1 MTTNDDKNEKFCIF
15 AALKI
20 INVIYPSDFENKIGF
35 KAIRERLNELCI
47 SEMGKEFVGK
57 MSFCTDV
64 DEIRTYL
71 RLIQDFQTLMQDGV
85 PFPVRDY
92 NDLRDEFKHLAIDG
106 TVISLESMFALKPT
120 LSALFYVFKFFN
132 SEASEKVPYLKAL
145 AEGISIDNHIFTE
158 INRLID
164 DKGEI
169 PDNAS
174 AELAEIRRDI
184 RRKQSSIDH
193 RMHKILVEAKNS
205 GWTDSTAEM
214 TIRDGRPVIPVRAAD
229 KRALRGFIHD
239 ESATGQTV
247 YIEPAEIFETNNEIK
262 ELEYAER
269 REINKILLAFTKIL
283 RPEIPN
289 LTMAW
294 RLLGLLDFIRAKAIL
309 AHEYNCVIPELT
321 DEPMFDWIEAR
332 HPLLEQKLKGQ
343 GKNITPLDLRLG
355 VTCHFERNESDSVIS
370 SEVEK
375 SHTVSNDSNVRDFS
389 VPLRSSRNDVGRIL
403 VISGPNA
410 GGKSVC
416 LKTIGLIQY
425 MLQCG
430 LAIPVKI
437 DSKCGIFHDMFIDIG
452 DEQSLEN
459 DLSTYSSHLINMKE
473 LLEHGNA
480 RTLFLIDEFGTG
492 TEPQLGGA
500 IAEAIL
506 LKMNEKNSFGVVTTH
521 YANLKLLA
529 DNHPGIVNGAMLFD
543 TRYLQPLYVMMIGK
557 PGSSF
562 AFEIAKKIGFPNE
575 ILDSAA
581 EISGREHLD
590 FDQQL
595 QQLEIEKKEV
605 RKKEYELK
613 VADQLLDEVVTK
625 YKNHL
630 AEIEKKKKQL
640 LHEANK
646 EAQAL
651 IDGANAK
658 IERTIREIKE
668 AQAEKNRTKELREE
682 LKEMKQNLVDEEK
695 NLSKQ
700 LKADEKEE
708 LANLDLKVGDTVCI
722 NELEVVGELLAIT
735 DTDATIQFGDV
746 RLRTTADKLRKISRS
761 QARKAQQNLS
771 YLHKSI
777 MSDINEKA
785 QHFNLTLDVRGQ
797 RGDEAVDNVAKYID
811 EATLLSIKEVSI
823 LHGKGNGIL
832 RKLIREYLS
841 KQQCVQSFNDASLE
855 TGGAGITRITLK

>member
-1 MTTNDDKNEKFCIF
+1 M
-15 AALKI
+15 
-20 INVIYPSDFENKIGF
+20 IYPSDFENKIGF

-57 MSFCTDV
+57 MCFSTDV
-64 DEIRTYL
+64 DEIHTYL

-120 LSALFYVFKFFN
+120 LSALFYVFKFFK
-132 SEASEKVPYLKAL
+132 SEASDKVQYLKAL

-229 KRALRGFIHD
+229 KRELRGFIHD

-309 AHEYNCVIPELT
+309 SHEYNCVIPELT

-343 GKNITPLDLRLG
+343 GKNITPLDLKLG
-355 VTCHFERNESDSVIS
+355 AANDNEVPRSAR
-370 SEVEK
+370 
-375 SHTVSNDSNVRDFS
+375 NDS
-389 VPLRSSRNDVGRIL
+389 RIL

-473 LLEHGNA
+473 LLEHGNE

-506 LKMNEKNSFGVVTTH
+506 LKMNEKKSFGVVTTH

-562 AFEIAKKIGFPNE
+562 AFEIAKKIGFPQE

-581 EISGREHLD
+581 VISGREHLD

-613 VADQLLDEVVTK
+613 VADKLLDEVVTK
-625 YKNHL
+625 YKGHL
-630 AEIEKKKKQL
+630 ADIEKHKNRL
-640 LHEANK
+640 LKEANK

-651 IDGANAK
+651 IDKANAK
-658 IERTIREIKE
+658 IERTIKEIKE
-668 AQAEKNRTKELREE
+668 AQAEKQRTKELREE
-682 LKEMKQNLVDEEK
+682 LKEMKNDLVKDAEVI
-695 NLSKQ
+695 SKK
-700 LKADEKEE
+700 LKAEEKEE
-708 LANLDLKVGDTVCI
+708 VVAQEFRVGDTVCI
-722 NELEVVGELLAIT
+722 NELEIIGELLAIS
-735 DTDATIQFGDV
+735 DTDATVQFGDV
-746 RLRTTADKLRKISRS
+746 RLRTTADKLRKLSKT
-761 QARKAQQNLS
+761 QAKKAANNPS
-771 YLHKSI
+771 YLRKSI
-777 MSDINEKA
+777 MNDINEKA
-785 QHFNLTLDVRGQ
+785 EKFNLTLDVRGQ

-855 TGGAGITRITLK
+855 TGGAGITRVTLK

>member
-1 MTTNDDKNEKFCIF
+1 MKSFVILQIIFQKNM
-15 AALKI
+15 
-20 INVIYPSDFENKIGF
+20 IYPAEFENKIGF
-35 KAIRERLNELCI
+35 KAVRERLNTLCI
-47 SEMGKEFVGK
+47 SEMGKEFVDK
-57 MSFCTDV
+57 MSFSTDV

-71 RLIQDFQTLMQDGV
+71 RLIQDFETLLQDGV

-92 NDLRDEFKHLAIDG
+92 NDLREEFHHLAIDG
-106 TVISLESMFALKPT
+106 TVISLESLFALKPT
-120 LSALFYVFKFFN
+120 LSALSYIFKFFN
-132 SEASEKVPYLKAL
+132 SESSEKVPYLKAL
-145 AEGISIDNHIFTE
+145 AEGITIDNHIFTE

-289 LTMAW
+289 LIMAW
-294 RLLGLLDFIRAKAIL
+294 RLLGLLDFIRAKAL
-309 AHEYNCVIPELT
+309 LSHEYNCVIPEVV
-321 DEPMFDWIEAR
+321 DEPMFDWIESR
-332 HPLLEQKLKGQ
+332 HPLLEEKLKAQ
-343 GKNITPLDLRLG
+343 GKHITPLDLRLG
-355 VTCHFERNESDSVIS
+355 DVNEVSRL
-370 SEVEK
+370 SEAR
-375 SHTVSNDSNVRDFS
+375 NDS
-389 VPLRSSRNDVGRIL
+389 GRVL

-416 LKTIGLIQY
+416 LKTIGLLQY

-430 LAIPVKI
+430 LAIPVKV
-437 DSKCGIFHDMFIDIG
+437 DSKCGVFHDMLIDIG

-459 DLSTYSSHLINMKE
+459 DLSTYSSHLINMKTLIE
-473 LLEHGNA
+473 NGNE
-480 RTLFLIDEFGTG
+480 RSLFLIDEFGTG

-506 LKMNEKNSFGVVTTH
+506 LKMNEKKSFGVVTTH

-562 AFEIAKKIGFPNE
+562 AFEIAKKIGFPQE

-613 VADQLLDEVVTK
+613 VADKLLDEVVTK
-625 YKNHL
+625 YKGHL
-630 AEIEKKKKQL
+630 ADIEKHKNRL
-640 LHEANK
+640 LKEANK

-651 IDGANAK
+651 IDKANAK
-658 IERTIREIKE
+658 IERTIKEIKE
-668 AQAEKNRTKELREE
+668 AQAEKQRTKELREE
-682 LKEMKQNLVDEEK
+682 LKEMKNDLVK
-695 NLSKQ
+695 NAEVISKK
-700 LKADEKEE
+700 LKAEEKEE
-708 LANLDLKVGDTVCI
+708 VVNQELKVGDTVCI
-722 NELEVVGELLAIT
+722 NELEVIGELLAIS
-735 DTDATIQFGDV
+735 DTDVTVQFGDV
-746 RLRTTADKLRKISRS
+746 RLRTTADKLRKMSKT
-761 QARKAQQNLS
+761 QAKKAANNPS
-771 YLHKSI
+771 YLRKSI
-777 MSDINEKA
+777 MNDINEKA

-811 EATLLSIKEVSI
+811 EANLLSIKEVSI

-841 KQQCVQSFNDASLE
+841 KQSCVHDFHDASLE
-855 TGGAGITRITLK
+855 TGGAGITRVTLK

>member
-1 MTTNDDKNEKFCIF
+1 M
-15 AALKI
+15 
-20 INVIYPSDFENKIGF
+20 IYPSDFENKIGF

-47 SEMGKEFVGK
+47 SEMGKEFVDK
-57 MSFCTDV
+57 MCFCTDV
-64 DEIRTYL
+64 DEIHTYL
-71 RLIQDFQTLMQDGV
+71 RLIQDFETLMQDGV

-92 NDLRDEFKHLAIDG
+92 NDLREEFKHLAIDG

-120 LSALFYVFKFFN
+120 LSALSYIFKFFK
-132 SEASEKVPYLKAL
+132 SESSEKVPYLKAL

-229 KRALRGFIHD
+229 KRELRGFIHD

-294 RLLGLLDFIRAKAIL
+294 RLLGLLDFIRAKAML

-343 GKNITPLDLRLG
+343 GKRITPLDLRLG
-355 VTCHFERNESDSVIS
+355 
-370 SEVEK
+370 
-375 SHTVSNDSNVRDFS
+375 NDN
-389 VPLRSSRNDVGRIL
+389 RIL

-430 LAIPVKI
+430 LAIPVKV

-459 DLSTYSSHLINMKE
+459 DLSTYSSHLISMKE
-473 LLEHGNA
+473 LLEHGNE

-506 LKMNEKNSFGVVTTH
+506 LKMNEKKSFGVVTTH

-562 AFEIAKKIGFPNE
+562 AFEIAKKIGFPHE

-613 VADQLLDEVVTK
+613 VADKLLDEVVTK
-625 YKNHL
+625 YKTQL
-630 AEIEKKKKQL
+630 ADIEKNKKSL
-640 LHEANK
+640 LREASK
-646 EAQAL
+646 EAQEI
-651 IDGANAK
+651 IDRANAK
-658 IERTIREIKE
+658 IEKTIREIKE
-668 AQAEKNRTKELREE
+668 AQAEKMRTKELREE
-682 LKEMKQNLVDEEK
+682 LKEMKNNLSNEEK

-700 LKADEKEE
+700 LKNEEKEE
-708 LANLDLKVGDTVCI
+708 IVNSGLKVGDMVCI

-735 DTDATIQFGDV
+735 DTDVTIQFGDV
-746 RLRTTADKLRKISRS
+746 RLRTTADKLRKISHS
-761 QARKAQQNLS
+761 QARKAQQNPS
-771 YLHKSI
+771 YLRKSI
-777 MSDINEKA
+777 MNDINEKA

-811 EATLLSIKEVSI
+811 EANLLSIKEVSI

-841 KQQCVQSFNDASLE
+841 KQSCIQNFSDASLE

>member
-1 MTTNDDKNEKFCIF
+1 M
-15 AALKI
+15 
-20 INVIYPSDFENKIGF
+20 IYPSDFENKIGF

-57 MSFCTDV
+57 MCFSTDV
-64 DEIRTYL
+64 DEIHTYL

-120 LSALFYVFKFFN
+120 LSALFYVFKFFK
-132 SEASEKVPYLKAL
+132 SEASDKVQYLKAL

-229 KRALRGFIHD
+229 KRELRGFIHD

-309 AHEYNCVIPELT
+309 SHEYNCVIPELT

-343 GKNITPLDLRLG
+343 GKNITPLDLKLG
-355 VTCHFERNESDSVIS
+355 AANDNEVPRSAR
-370 SEVEK
+370 
-375 SHTVSNDSNVRDFS
+375 NDS
-389 VPLRSSRNDVGRIL
+389 RIL

-473 LLEHGNA
+473 LLEHGNE

-506 LKMNEKNSFGVVTTH
+506 LKMNEKKSFGVVTTH

-575 ILDSAA
+575 ILNSAA

-613 VADQLLDEVVTK
+613 VADKLLDEIVTK

-700 LKADEKEE
+700 LKAEEKEE

-722 NELEVVGELLAIT
+722 NELEVVGELLEIS
-735 DTDATIQFGDV
+735 DTDVTIQFGGV
-746 RLRTTADKLRKISRS
+746 RLRTTADKLRKLSRS
-761 QARKAQQNLS
+761 QARKAQQNPS
-771 YLHKSI
+771 YLRKSI
-777 MSDINEKA
+777 MNDINEKA

-841 KQQCVQSFNDASLE
+841 KQSCVQSFNDASLE
-855 TGGAGITRITLK
+855 TGGAGITRVTLE

>member
-1 MTTNDDKNEKFCIF
+1 M
-15 AALKI
+15 
-20 INVIYPSDFENKIGF
+20 IYPSDFENKIGF
-35 KAIRERLNELCI
+35 KAIRGHLNELCI
-47 SEMGKEFVGK
+47 SEMGKEFVDK
-57 MSFCTDV
+57 MCFCTDV
-64 DEIRTYL
+64 DEIHTYL
-71 RLIQDFQTLMQDGV
+71 RLIQDFEMLMQDGV

-92 NDLRDEFKHLAIDG
+92 NDLREEFHNLAIDG

-120 LSALFYVFKFFN
+120 LSALSYIFRFFK
-132 SEASEKVPYLKAL
+132 SEASDKVPYLKAL

-193 RMHKILVEAKNS
+193 RMHKILIEAKNS

-214 TIRDGRPVIPVRAAD
+214 TIRDGRPVIPVKAAD
-229 KRALRGFIHD
+229 KRELRGFIHD

-294 RLLGLLDFIRAKAIL
+294 RLLGLLDFIRTKALL
-309 AHEYNCVIPELT
+309 AHKYNCIIPEVV

-343 GKNITPLDLRLG
+343 GKRITPLDLKLG
-355 VTCHFERNESDSVIS
+355 DN
-370 SEVEK
+370 
-375 SHTVSNDSNVRDFS
+375 N
-389 VPLRSSRNDVGRIL
+389 RIL

-473 LLEHGNA
+473 LLEHGNE

-506 LKMNEKNSFGVVTTH
+506 LKMNEKKSFGVVTTH

-613 VADQLLDEVVTK
+613 VADKLLDEVVTK
-625 YKNHL
+625 YKTQL
-630 AEIEKKKKQL
+630 ADIEKNRKTL
-640 LHEANK
+640 LKEASK
-646 EAQAL
+646 EAQEI
-651 IDGANAK
+651 IDRANAK
-658 IERTIREIKE
+658 IEKTIREIKE
-668 AQAEKNRTKELREE
+668 AQAEKVRTKELREE
-682 LKEMKQNLVDEEK
+682 LKEMKTNLANEEK

-700 LKADEKEE
+700 LKAEEKEE
-708 LANLDLKVGDTVCI
+708 IANSDLKVGDMVCI
-722 NELEVVGELLAIT
+722 NELEVVGELLEIS
-735 DTDATIQFGDV
+735 DTDVIIQFGDV

-761 QARKAQQNLS
+761 QARKAQQNPS
-771 YLHKSI
+771 YLRKSI
-777 MSDINEKA
+777 MNDINEKA

-797 RGDEAVDNVAKYID
+797 RGEEAVDNVAKYID

-841 KQQCVQSFNDASLE
+841 KQSCVQSFNDASLE

>member
-309 AHEYNCVIPELT
+309 SHEYNCVIPELT

-343 GKNITPLDLRLG
+343 GKQITPLDLKLG
-355 VTCHFERNESDSVIS
+355 
-370 SEVEK
+370 
-375 SHTVSNDSNVRDFS
+375 NDN
-389 VPLRSSRNDVGRIL
+389 RIL

-416 LKTIGLIQY
+416 LKTIGLLQY

-430 LAIPVKI
+430 LAIPVKV

-473 LLEHGNA
+473 LLEHGDE

-506 LKMNEKNSFGVVTTH
+506 LKMNEKKSFGVVTTH

-562 AFEIAKKIGFPNE
+562 AFEIAKKIGFPQE

-581 EISGREHLD
+581 VISGREHLD

-613 VADQLLDEVVTK
+613 VADKLLDEVVTK
-625 YKNHL
+625 YKGHL
-630 AEIEKKKKQL
+630 ADIEKHKNRL
-640 LHEANK
+640 LKEANK

-651 IDGANAK
+651 IDKANAK
-658 IERTIREIKE
+658 IERTIKEIKE
-668 AQAEKNRTKELREE
+668 AQAEKMRTKELREE
-682 LKEMKQNLVDEEK
+682 LKDMKNNLSNEEK

-700 LKADEKEE
+700 LKNEEKEE
-708 LANLDLKVGDTVCI
+708 IVNSDLKVGDMVCI

-735 DTDATIQFGDV
+735 DTDVTIQFGDV

-761 QARKAQQNLS
+761 QARKAQQNPS
-771 YLHKSI
+771 YLRKSI
-777 MSDINEKA
+777 MNDINEKA

-811 EATLLSIKEVSI
+811 EANLLSIKEVSI

-832 RKLIREYLS
+832 RKLIREFLS
-841 KQQCVQSFNDASLE
+841 KQSCIQNFSDASLE

>member
-1 MTTNDDKNEKFCIF
+1 M
-15 AALKI
+15 
-20 INVIYPSDFENKIGF
+20 IYPAEFENKIGF
-35 KAIRERLNELCI
+35 KAVRERLNTLCI

-57 MSFCTDV
+57 MSFSTDV

-71 RLIQDFQTLMQDGV
+71 RLIQDFETLLQDGV

-92 NDLRDEFKHLAIDG
+92 NDLRDDFHHLAIDG
-106 TVISLESMFALKPT
+106 TVISLESLFALKPT
-120 LSALFYVFKFFN
+120 LSALSYIFKFFN
-132 SEASEKVPYLKAL
+132 SESSDKVPYLKAL

-289 LTMAW
+289 LIMAW
-294 RLLGLLDFIRAKAIL
+294 RLLGLLDFIRAKAL
-309 AHEYNCVIPELT
+309 LSHEYGCVIPEVI

-332 HPLLEQKLKGQ
+332 HPLLEEKLKGQ
-343 GKNITPLDLRLG
+343 GKHITPLDLKLG
-355 VTCHFERNESDSVIS
+355 
-370 SEVEK
+370 
-375 SHTVSNDSNVRDFS
+375 NDN
-389 VPLRSSRNDVGRIL
+389 RIL

-416 LKTIGLIQY
+416 LKTIGLLQY

-430 LAIPVKI
+430 LAIPVKV

-459 DLSTYSSHLINMKE
+459 DLSTYSSHLINMKALIE
-473 LLEHGNA
+473 NGNEHS
-480 RTLFLIDEFGTG
+480 LFLIDEFGTG

-506 LKMNEKNSFGVVTTH
+506 LKMNEKKAFGVVTTH

-562 AFEIAKKIGFPNE
+562 AFEIAKKIGFPQE

-581 EISGREHLD
+581 VISGREHLD

-613 VADQLLDEVVTK
+613 VADKLLDEVVTK
-625 YKNHL
+625 YKGHL
-630 AEIEKKKKQL
+630 ADIEKHKNRL
-640 LHEANK
+640 LKEANK

-651 IDGANAK
+651 IDKANAK
-658 IERTIREIKE
+658 IERTIKEIKE
-668 AQAEKNRTKELREE
+668 AQAEKQRTKELREE
-682 LKEMKQNLVDEEK
+682 LKEMKNDLVKDAEVI
-695 NLSKQ
+695 SKK
-700 LKADEKEE
+700 LKAEEKEE
-708 LANLDLKVGDTVCI
+708 VVAQELRVGDTVCI
-722 NELEVVGELLAIT
+722 NELEIIGELLAIS
-735 DTDATIQFGDV
+735 DTDATVQFGDV
-746 RLRTTADKLRKISRS
+746 KLRTTADKLRKLSKT
-761 QARKAQQNLS
+761 QAKKAANNPS
-771 YLHKSI
+771 YLRKSI
-777 MSDINEKA
+777 MNDINEKA

-841 KQQCVQSFNDASLE
+841 KQSCVQSFSDASLE
-855 TGGAGITRITLK
+855 TGGAGITRVTLK

>member
-1 MTTNDDKNEKFCIF
+1 M
-15 AALKI
+15 
-20 INVIYPSDFENKIGF
+20 IYPSDFENKIGF
-35 KAIRERLNELCI
+35 KTIRTRLNDLCI

-57 MSFCTDV
+57 MSFSTDV
-64 DEIRTYL
+64 DEIHTHL
-71 RLIQDFQTLMQDGV
+71 RLIQDFETLMQDGV

-92 NDLRDEFKHLAIDG
+92 NDLREEFHHLAIDG

-120 LSALFYVFKFFN
+120 LSALSFIFKFFR
-132 SEASEKVPYLKAL
+132 SESSEKVPYLKAL
-145 AEGISIDNHIFTE
+145 AEGITIDNHIFTE

-229 KRALRGFIHD
+229 KRELRGFIHD

-289 LTMAW
+289 LLMAW
-294 RLLGLLDFIRAKAIL
+294 RLLGLLDFIRAKAL
-309 AHEYNCVIPELT
+309 LSHEYNCVIPELV

-343 GKNITPLDLRLG
+343 GKQITPLDLRLG
-355 VTCHFERNESDSVIS
+355 VSRHFERNE
-370 SEVEK
+370 VEPR
-375 SHTVSNDSNVRDFS
+375 N
-389 VPLRSSRNDVGRIL
+389 LINDVGRIL

-416 LKTIGLIQY
+416 LKTIGLLQY

-473 LLEHGNA
+473 LLEHGNE

-506 LKMNEKNSFGVVTTH
+506 LKMNEKKSFGVVTTH

-613 VADQLLDEVVTK
+613 VADKLLDEVVTK
-625 YKNHL
+625 YKTQL
-630 AEIEKKKKQL
+630 ADIEKNRKTL
-640 LHEANK
+640 LKEASK
-646 EAQAL
+646 EAQEI
-651 IDGANAK
+651 IDRANAK
-658 IERTIREIKE
+658 IEKTIREIKE

-682 LKEMKQNLVDEEK
+682 LKEMKQSLANEEK

-700 LKADEKEE
+700 LKAEEKEE
-708 LANLDLKVGDTVCI
+708 IANADLKVGDTVCI
-722 NELEVVGELLAIT
+722 NELEVIGELLAIS
-735 DTDATIQFGDV
+735 DTDVTIQFGDV

-761 QARKAQQNLS
+761 QARKAQQNPS
-771 YLHKSI
+771 YLRKSI
-777 MSDINEKA
+777 MNDINEKA

-841 KQQCVQSFNDASLE
+841 KQSCVQSFNDASLE
-855 TGGAGITRITLK
+855 TGGAGITRVTLK

>member
-1 MTTNDDKNEKFCIF
+1 M
-15 AALKI
+15 
-20 INVIYPSDFENKIGF
+20 IYPAEFENKIGF
-35 KAIRERLNELCI
+35 KAVRERLNTLCI

-57 MSFCTDV
+57 MSFSTDV

-71 RLIQDFQTLMQDGV
+71 RLIQDFETLLQDGV

-92 NDLRDEFKHLAIDG
+92 NDLRDDFHHLAIDG
-106 TVISLESMFALKPT
+106 TVISLESLFALKPT
-120 LSALFYVFKFFN
+120 LSALSYIFKFFN
-132 SEASEKVPYLKAL
+132 SESSEKVPYLKAL

-289 LTMAW
+289 LIMAW
-294 RLLGLLDFIRAKAIL
+294 RLLGLLDFIRAKAL
-309 AHEYNCVIPELT
+309 LSHEYGCVIPEVV

-332 HPLLEQKLKGQ
+332 HPLLEEKLKAQ
-343 GKNITPLDLRLG
+343 GKRITPLDLKLGGSNEVPRL
-355 VTCHFERNESDSVIS
+355 
-370 SEVEK
+370 SEAR
-375 SHTVSNDSNVRDFS
+375 NDSGFS
-389 VPLRSSRNDVGRIL
+389 GRIL

-416 LKTIGLIQY
+416 LKTIGLLQY

-430 LAIPVKI
+430 LAIPVKV
-437 DSKCGIFHDMFIDIG
+437 DSKCGVFHDMFIDIG

-459 DLSTYSSHLINMKE
+459 DLSTYSSHLINMKALIE
-473 LLEHGNA
+473 NGNE
-480 RTLFLIDEFGTG
+480 RSLFLIDEFGTG

-506 LKMNEKNSFGVVTTH
+506 LKMNEKKSFGVVTTH

-529 DNHPGIVNGAMLFD
+529 DNNPGIVNGAMLFD

-562 AFEIAKKIGFPNE
+562 AFEIAKKIGFPQE
-575 ILDSAA
+575 ILDNAA

-613 VADQLLDEVVTK
+613 VADKLLDEVVTK
-625 YKNHL
+625 YKGHL
-630 AEIEKKKKQL
+630 ADIEKHKNRL
-640 LHEANK
+640 LKEANK

-651 IDGANAK
+651 IDRANAK
-658 IERTIREIKE
+658 IERTIKEIKE
-668 AQAEKNRTKELREE
+668 AQAEKQRTKELREE
-682 LKEMKQNLVDEEK
+682 LKEMKDDLVKDAEVI
-695 NLSKQ
+695 SKK
-700 LKADEKEE
+700 LKAEEKEE
-708 LANLDLKVGDTVCI
+708 ITNQELKVGDTVCI
-722 NELEVVGELLAIT
+722 NELEVIGELLAIS
-735 DTDATIQFGDV
+735 DTDATVQFGDV
-746 RLRTTADKLRKISRS
+746 RLRTTADKLRKLSKT
-761 QARKAQQNLS
+761 QAKKAANNPS
-771 YLHKSI
+771 YLRKSI
-777 MSDINEKA
+777 MNDINEKA

-841 KQQCVQSFNDASLE
+841 KQACVHDFHDASLE
-855 TGGAGITRITLK
+855 TGGAGITRVTLR

>member
-1 MTTNDDKNEKFCIF
+1 
-15 AALKI
+15 
-20 INVIYPSDFENKIGF
+20 
-35 KAIRERLNELCI
+35 
-47 SEMGKEFVGK
+47 
-57 MSFCTDV
+57 
-64 DEIRTYL
+64 
-71 RLIQDFQTLMQDGV
+71 
-85 PFPVRDY
+85 
-92 NDLRDEFKHLAIDG
+92 
-106 TVISLESMFALKPT
+106 
-120 LSALFYVFKFFN
+120 
-132 SEASEKVPYLKAL
+132 
-145 AEGISIDNHIFTE
+145 
-158 INRLID
+158 
-164 DKGEI
+164 
-169 PDNAS
+169 
-174 AELAEIRRDI
+174 
-184 RRKQSSIDH
+184 
-193 RMHKILVEAKNS
+193 
-205 GWTDSTAEM
+205 
-214 TIRDGRPVIPVRAAD
+214 
-229 KRALRGFIHD
+229 
-239 ESATGQTV
+239 
-247 YIEPAEIFETNNEIK
+247 
-262 ELEYAER
+262 
-269 REINKILLAFTKIL
+269 
-283 RPEIPN
+283 
-289 LTMAW
+289 
-294 RLLGLLDFIRAKAIL
+294 
-309 AHEYNCVIPELT
+309 
-321 DEPMFDWIEAR
+321 
-332 HPLLEQKLKGQ
+332 
-343 GKNITPLDLRLG
+343 
-355 VTCHFERNESDSVIS
+355 
-370 SEVEK
+370 
-375 SHTVSNDSNVRDFS
+375 
-389 VPLRSSRNDVGRIL
+389 NDVGRIL

-430 LAIPVKI
+430 LAIPVKV

-473 LLEHGNA
+473 LLEHGNE
-480 RTLFLIDEFGTG
+480 RSLFLIDEFGTG

-506 LKMNEKNSFGVVTTH
+506 LKMNEKKSFGVVTTH

-529 DNHPGIVNGAMLFD
+529 DNNPGIVNGAMLFD

-562 AFEIAKKIGFPNE
+562 AFEIAKKIGFPHE

-613 VADQLLDEVVTK
+613 VADKLLDEIVTK

-640 LHEANK
+640 LHEANR

-682 LKEMKQNLVDEEK
+682 LKTMKQNLVNEEK

-700 LKADEKEE
+700 LKAEEKEE
-708 LANLDLKVGDTVCI
+708 APSEDLKVGDMVCI
-722 NELEVVGELLAIT
+722 NELEVVGELLAIS
-735 DTDATIQFGDV
+735 DTDVTIQFGDV
-746 RLRTTADKLRKISRS
+746 RLRTTANKLRKISRS
-761 QARKAQQNLS
+761 QARKAQQNPS
-771 YLHKSI
+771 YLRKTI
-777 MSDINEKA
+777 MNDINEKA

-811 EATLLSIKEVSI
+811 EANLLSIKEVSI

-841 KQQCVQSFNDASLE
+841 KQSCIQSFNDASLE

>member
-1 MTTNDDKNEKFCIF
+1 MTNDDKNEKFCIF

-343 GKNITPLDLRLG
+343 GKQITPLDLKLG
-355 VTCHFERNESDSVIS
+355 
-370 SEVEK
+370 
-375 SHTVSNDSNVRDFS
+375 NDN
-389 VPLRSSRNDVGRIL
+389 RIL

-506 LKMNEKNSFGVVTTH
+506 LKMNDKKSFGVVTTH

-613 VADQLLDEVVTK
+613 VADKLLDEIVTK

-700 LKADEKEE
+700 LKAEEKEE

-722 NELEVVGELLAIT
+722 NELEVVGELLEIS
-735 DTDATIQFGDV
+735 DTDVTIQFGGV

-761 QARKAQQNLS
+761 QARKAQQNPS
-771 YLHKSI
+771 YLRKSI
-777 MSDINEKA
+777 MNDINEKA

-797 RGDEAVDNVAKYID
+797 RGEEAVDNVAKYID
-811 EATLLSIKEVSI
+811 EANLLSIKEVSI

-841 KQQCVQSFNDASLE
+841 KQSCVKNFSDASLE
-855 TGGAGITRITLK
+855 TGGAGITRVTLN

>member
-1 MTTNDDKNEKFCIF
+1 M
-15 AALKI
+15 
-20 INVIYPSDFENKIGF
+20 IYPSDFESKIGF
-35 KAIRERLNELCI
+35 KAIRERLNDLCI
-47 SEMGKEFVGK
+47 SEMGKEFVCK

-64 DEIRTYL
+64 DEIHTYL

-92 NDLRDEFKHLAIDG
+92 NDLREEFKHLSIDG

-120 LSALFYVFKFFN
+120 LSALSYIFKFFR
-132 SEASEKVPYLKAL
+132 SESSEKVPYLRAL

-158 INRLID
+158 IDRLVD

-174 AELAEIRRDI
+174 PELAEIRRDI

-214 TIRDGRPVIPVRAAD
+214 TIRDGRLVIPVRAAD
-229 KRALRGFIHD
+229 KRELRGFIHD

-289 LTMAW
+289 LLMAW
-294 RLLGLLDFIRAKAIL
+294 RLLGLLDFIRAKAML
-309 AHEYNCVIPELT
+309 AHEYNCVIPELI

-343 GKNITPLDLRLG
+343 GKRITPLDLRLG
-355 VTCHFERNESDSVIS
+355 GSRHFERNE
-370 SEVEK
+370 VE
-375 SHTVSNDSNVRDFS
+375 
-389 VPLRSSRNDVGRIL
+389 SRPERIL

-416 LKTIGLIQY
+416 LKTIGLLQY

-430 LAIPVKI
+430 LAIPVKV
-437 DSKCGIFHDMFIDIG
+437 DSKCGVFHDMFIDIG

-473 LLEHGNA
+473 LLEHGNE
-480 RTLFLIDEFGTG
+480 RSLFLIDEFGTG

-506 LKMNEKNSFGVVTTH
+506 LRMNEKKSFGVVTTH

-613 VADQLLDEVVTK
+613 VADKLLDEVVTK
-625 YKNHL
+625 YKSQL
-630 AEIEKKKKQL
+630 ADIEKNRKTL
-640 LHEANK
+640 LREASK
-646 EAQAL
+646 EAQEI
-651 IDGANAK
+651 IDRANAK
-658 IERTIREIKE
+658 IEKTIREIKE
-668 AQAEKNRTKELREE
+668 AQAEKVRTKELREE
-682 LKEMKQNLVDEEK
+682 LKEMKQNLANEEK

-700 LKADEKEE
+700 LKAEEKEE
-708 LANLDLKVGDTVCI
+708 IANADLKVGDMVCI

-735 DTDATIQFGDV
+735 DTDVTIQFGDV

-761 QARKAQQNLS
+761 QARKAQQNPS
-771 YLHKSI
+771 YLRKSI
-777 MSDINEKA
+777 MNDINEKA
-785 QHFNLTLDVRGQ
+785 EKFNLTLDVRGQ

-811 EATLLSIKEVSI
+811 EANLLSIKEVSI

-841 KQQCVQSFNDASLE
+841 KQSCVQSFNDASLE
-855 TGGAGITRITLK
+855 TGGAGITRVTLK

>member
-1 MTTNDDKNEKFCIF
+1 M
-15 AALKI
+15 
-20 INVIYPSDFENKIGF
+20 IYPSDFENKIGF
-35 KAIRERLNELCI
+35 NYVRERINELCI
-47 SEMGKEFVGK
+47 SEMGKEFVDK
-57 MSFCTDV
+57 MCFYTDV

-71 RLIQDFQTLMQDGV
+71 RLIQDFETLMQDGV

-92 NDLRDEFKHLAIDG
+92 NDLREEFHHLAIDG

-120 LSALFYVFKFFN
+120 LSALSYIFKFFK

-229 KRALRGFIHD
+229 KRELRGFIHD

-289 LTMAW
+289 LIMAW
-294 RLLGLLDFIRAKAIL
+294 RLLGLLDFIRAKAL
-309 AHEYNCVIPELT
+309 LSHEYNCVIPELV

-343 GKNITPLDLRLG
+343 GKRITPLDLKLG
-355 VTCHFERNESDSVIS
+355 EN
-370 SEVEK
+370 
-375 SHTVSNDSNVRDFS
+375 N
-389 VPLRSSRNDVGRIL
+389 RIL

-416 LKTIGLIQY
+416 LKTIGLLQY

-430 LAIPVKI
+430 LAIPVKV
-437 DSKCGIFHDMFIDIG
+437 DSKCGVFHDMFIDIG

-473 LLEHGNA
+473 LLEHGNE

-506 LKMNEKNSFGVVTTH
+506 LKMNEKKSFGVVTTH

-562 AFEIAKKIGFPNE
+562 AFEIAKKIGFPHE

-613 VADQLLDEVVTK
+613 VADKLLDEVVTK
-625 YKNHL
+625 YKSQL
-630 AEIEKKKKQL
+630 ADIEKNRKTL
-640 LHEANK
+640 LREASK
-646 EAQAL
+646 EAQEI
-651 IDGANAK
+651 IDRANAK
-658 IERTIREIKE
+658 IEKTIREIKE
-668 AQAEKNRTKELREE
+668 AQAEKVHTKELREE
-682 LKEMKQNLVDEEK
+682 LKEMKQNLANEEK

-700 LKADEKEE
+700 LKAEEKEE
-708 LANLDLKVGDTVCI
+708 IANADLKVGDMVCI

-735 DTDATIQFGDV
+735 DTDVTIQFGDV
-746 RLRTTADKLRKISRS
+746 RLRTTADKLRKISLS
-761 QARKAQQNLS
+761 QARKAQQNPS
-771 YLHKSI
+771 YLRKSI
-777 MSDINEKA
+777 MNDINEKA

-811 EATLLSIKEVSI
+811 EANLLSIKEVSI

-841 KQQCVQSFNDASLE
+841 KQSCVQSFNDASLE

>member
-1 MTTNDDKNEKFCIF
+1 M
-15 AALKI
+15 
-20 INVIYPSDFENKIGF
+20 IYPSDFENKIGF
-35 KAIRERLNELCI
+35 KAIRERLNTLCI
-47 SEMGKEFVGK
+47 SDMGKEFVDK
-57 MSFCTDV
+57 MCFCTDV

-71 RLIQDFQTLMQDGV
+71 RLIQDFETLMQDGV

-92 NDLRDEFKHLAIDG
+92 NDLREEFHHLAIDG
-106 TVISLESMFALKPT
+106 TVIGLESMFALKPT
-120 LSALFYVFKFFN
+120 LSALSYIFKFFK

-193 RMHKILVEAKNS
+193 RMRKILIEAKNS

-229 KRALRGFIHD
+229 KRELKGFIHD

-289 LTMAW
+289 LVMAW
-294 RLLGLLDFIRAKAIL
+294 RLLGLLDFIRAKALL
-309 AHEYNCVIPELT
+309 ANDYNCVIPEVI

-343 GKNITPLDLRLG
+343 GKQITPLDLKLG
-355 VTCHFERNESDSVIS
+355 EN
-370 SEVEK
+370 
-375 SHTVSNDSNVRDFS
+375 N
-389 VPLRSSRNDVGRIL
+389 RIL

-416 LKTIGLIQY
+416 LKTIGLLQY

-430 LAIPVKI
+430 IAIPVKV
-437 DSKCGIFHDMFIDIG
+437 DSKCGVFRDMFIDIG

-473 LLEHGNA
+473 LLEHGND
-480 RTLFLIDEFGTG
+480 RSLFLIDEFGTG

-506 LKMNEKNSFGVVTTH
+506 LKMNEKKSFGVVTTH

-562 AFEIAKKIGFPNE
+562 AFEIAKKIGFPHE

-613 VADQLLDEVVTK
+613 VADKLLDEVVTK
-625 YKNHL
+625 YKSQL
-630 AEIEKKKKQL
+630 ADIEKNRKTL
-640 LHEANK
+640 LREASK
-646 EAQAL
+646 EAQEI
-651 IDGANAK
+651 IDRANAK
-658 IERTIREIKE
+658 IEKTIREIKE
-668 AQAEKNRTKELREE
+668 AQAEKVRTKELREE
-682 LKEMKQNLVDEEK
+682 LKEMKNNLANEEN

-700 LKADEKEE
+700 LKAEEKEE
-708 LANLDLKVGDTVCI
+708 IANADLKVGDMVCI
-722 NELEVVGELLAIT
+722 NELEVVGELLAISET
-735 DTDATIQFGDV
+735 DVTIQFGDV
-746 RLRTTADKLRKISRS
+746 RLRTTADKLRKISHS
-761 QARKAQQNLS
+761 QARKAQQNPS
-771 YLHKSI
+771 YLRKSI
-777 MSDINEKA
+777 MNDINEKA
-785 QHFNLTLDVRGQ
+785 EKFNLTLDVRGQ

-841 KQQCVQSFNDASLE
+841 KQSCVQSFNDASLE

>member
-294 RLLGLLDFIRAKAIL
+294 RLLGLLDFIRAKAIFS
-309 AHEYNCVIPELT
+309 HEYNCVIPELT

-473 LLEHGNA
+473 LLEHGNE

-506 LKMNEKNSFGVVTTH
+506 LKMNEKKSFGVVTTH

-613 VADQLLDEVVTK
+613 VADKLLDEVVTK

-761 QARKAQQNLS
+761 QARKAQQNPS

>member
-1 MTTNDDKNEKFCIF
+1 M
-15 AALKI
+15 
-20 INVIYPSDFENKIGF
+20 IYPSEFENKIGF
-35 KAIRERLNELCI
+35 KAIRLRLNELCI

-57 MSFCTDV
+57 MCFSTDV
-64 DEIRTYL
+64 DEIHTYL

-92 NDLRDEFKHLAIDG
+92 NDLRDEFKHLSIDG

-132 SEASEKVPYLKAL
+132 SESSEKVPYLKAL

-229 KRALRGFIHD
+229 KRELRGFIHD

-289 LTMAW
+289 LIMAW

-332 HPLLEQKLKGQ
+332 HPLLEEKLKAQ
-343 GKNITPLDLRLG
+343 GKNITPLDLKLG
-355 VTCHFERNESDSVIS
+355 AANDNEVPRSAR
-370 SEVEK
+370 
-375 SHTVSNDSNVRDFS
+375 NDS
-389 VPLRSSRNDVGRIL
+389 RIL

-416 LKTIGLIQY
+416 LKTIGLLQY

-430 LAIPVKI
+430 LAISVKI
-437 DSKCGIFHDMFIDIG
+437 DSKCGVFHDMFIDIG

-473 LLEHGNA
+473 LIEHGNE

-506 LKMNEKNSFGVVTTH
+506 LKMNEKKSFGVVTTH

-562 AFEIAKKIGFPNE
+562 AFEIAKKIGFPQE

-613 VADQLLDEVVTK
+613 VADKLLDEVVTK
-625 YKNHL
+625 YKGHL
-630 AEIEKKKKQL
+630 ADIEKHKNRL
-640 LHEANK
+640 LKEANK

-651 IDGANAK
+651 IDKANAK
-658 IERTIREIKE
+658 IERTIKEIKE
-668 AQAEKNRTKELREE
+668 AQAEKQRTKELREE
-682 LKEMKQNLVDEEK
+682 LKEMKNDLVKDAEVIAK
-695 NLSKQ
+695 K
-700 LKADEKEE
+700 LKAEEKEE
-708 LANLDLKVGDTVCI
+708 VVSQDLRVGDTVCI
-722 NELEVVGELLAIT
+722 NELEVIGELLAIS
-735 DTDATIQFGDV
+735 DTDVTVQFGDV
-746 RLRTTADKLRKISRS
+746 RLRTTADKLRKMSKT
-761 QARKAQQNLS
+761 QAKKAANNPS

-777 MSDINEKA
+777 MNDINEKA

-811 EATLLSIKEVSI
+811 EANLLSVKEVSI

-841 KQQCVQSFNDASLE
+841 KQSCVQSFNDASLE

>member
-1 MTTNDDKNEKFCIF
+1 M
-15 AALKI
+15 
-20 INVIYPSDFENKIGF
+20 IYPLDFENKIGF
-35 KAIRERLNELCI
+35 NYVREHLNELCI

-57 MSFCTDV
+57 MCFCTDV
-64 DEIRTYL
+64 DEIHTYL
-71 RLIQDFQTLMQDGV
+71 HLIQDFETLIQDGV

-92 NDLRDEFKHLAIDG
+92 NDLREEFHHLAIDG

-120 LSALFYVFKFFN
+120 LSALSYIFKFFK
-132 SEASEKVPYLKAL
+132 SEASAKVPYLKAL

-193 RMHKILVEAKNS
+193 RMHKILIEAKNS

-229 KRALRGFIHD
+229 KRELRGFIHD

-289 LTMAW
+289 LIMAW
-294 RLLGLLDFIRAKAIL
+294 RLLGLLDFIRAKAL
-309 AHEYNCVIPELT
+309 LSHDYNCVIPELT

-343 GKNITPLDLRLG
+343 GKRITPLDLKLG
-355 VTCHFERNESDSVIS
+355 VDGGRTQSVPTK
-370 SEVEK
+370 EHNPVNLVNPVEK
-375 SHTVSNDSNVRDFS
+375 N
-389 VPLRSSRNDVGRIL
+389 RIL

-430 LAIPVKI
+430 LAIPVKV
-437 DSKCGIFHDMFIDIG
+437 DSKCGVFHDMFIDIG

-473 LLEHGNA
+473 LLEHGNE

-506 LKMNEKNSFGVVTTH
+506 LKMNEKKSFGVVTTH

-613 VADQLLDEVVTK
+613 VADKLLDEVVTK
-625 YKNHL
+625 YKSQL
-630 AEIEKKKKQL
+630 ADIEKNRKTL
-640 LHEANK
+640 LKEASK
-646 EAQAL
+646 EAQEI
-651 IDGANAK
+651 IDRANAK
-658 IERTIREIKE
+658 IEKTIREIKE
-668 AQAEKNRTKELREE
+668 AQAEKVRTKELREE
-682 LKEMKQNLVDEEK
+682 LKEMKTNLANEEK

-700 LKADEKEE
+700 LKAEEKEE
-708 LANLDLKVGDTVCI
+708 IANADLKVGDMVCI

-735 DTDATIQFGDV
+735 DTDVTIQFGDV

-761 QARKAQQNLS
+761 QARKAQQNPS
-771 YLHKSI
+771 YLRKSI
-777 MSDINEKA
+777 MNDINEKA

-797 RGDEAVDNVAKYID
+797 RGEEAVDNVAKYID
-811 EATLLSIKEVSI
+811 EANLLSIKEVSI

-855 TGGAGITRITLK
+855 TGGAGITRVTLK

>member
-1 MTTNDDKNEKFCIF
+1 M
-15 AALKI
+15 
-20 INVIYPSDFENKIGF
+20 IYPSDFEKKIGF
-35 KAIRERLNELCI
+35 NIVRGRLNELCI
-47 SEMGKEFVGK
+47 SEMGKELVEK
-57 MSFCTDV
+57 MSFCTDA
-64 DEIRTYL
+64 DEIGTHL
-71 RLIQDFQTLMQDGV
+71 RLIQDFHTLMQDGV

-92 NDLRDEFKHLAIDG
+92 NDLREEFKHLSIDG

-120 LSALFYVFKFFN
+120 LSALSYIFKFFK
-132 SEASEKVPYLKAL
+132 SESSEKVPFLKAL

-158 INRLID
+158 IERLID

-193 RMHKILVEAKNS
+193 RMRKILTEAKSS
-205 GWTDSTAEM
+205 GWTDSNAEM

-269 REINKILLAFTKIL
+269 REINKILFAFTKIL

-289 LTMAW
+289 LLLSW
-294 RLLGLLDFIRAKAIL
+294 RLLGLLDFIRAKAL
-309 AHEYNCVIPELT
+309 LSHEYNCVIPEIT
-321 DEPMFDWIEAR
+321 DEPMFEWIEAR

-343 GKNITPLDLRLG
+343 GKHITPLDLKLG
-355 VTCHFERNESDSVIS
+355 KD
-370 SEVEK
+370 
-375 SHTVSNDSNVRDFS
+375 D
-389 VPLRSSRNDVGRIL
+389 RIL

-416 LKTIGLIQY
+416 LKTIGLLQY

-437 DSKCGIFHDMFIDIG
+437 DSKCGIFHDMLIDIG

-459 DLSTYSSHLINMKE
+459 DLSTYSSHLINMKA
-473 LLEHGNA
+473 LLEQGNE

-506 LKMNEKNSFGVVTTH
+506 LKMNEKRSFGVVTTH

-529 DNHPGIVNGAMLFD
+529 DSHPGIVNGAMLFD

-590 FDQQL
+590 FDKQL

-605 RKKEYELK
+605 RKKQYELK

-625 YKNHL
+625 YKNQL
-630 AEIEKKKKQL
+630 ADIEKNRNKL
-640 LHEANK
+640 LKEANK
-646 EAQAL
+646 EAQAI

-668 AQAEKNRTKELREE
+668 AQAEKVRTKELREE
-682 LKEMKQNLVDEEK
+682 LKEMKQGLQKDAEEI
-695 NLSKQ
+695 SKK
-700 LKADEKEE
+700 LKAEEKEE
-708 LANLDLKVGDTVCI
+708 IAAAELKVGDMVCI
-722 NELEVVGELLAIT
+722 NELEVVGELLAISET
-735 DTDATIQFGDV
+735 DVTIQFGDV
-746 RLRTTADKLRKISRS
+746 RLRTTADKLRKISRA
-761 QARKAQQNLS
+761 QARKAQQNPS
-771 YLHKSI
+771 YLRKSI
-777 MSDINEKA
+777 MNDINEKA
-785 QHFNLTLDVRGQ
+785 EKFNLTLDVRGQ

-811 EATLLSIKEVSI
+811 EANLLSIKEVSI

-841 KQQCVQSFNDASLE
+841 KQSCIQSFNDASLE
-855 TGGAGITRITLK
+855 TGGAGITRVTLK

>member
-1 MTTNDDKNEKFCIF
+1 M
-15 AALKI
+15 
-20 INVIYPSDFENKIGF
+20 IYPAEFENKIGF
-35 KAIRERLNELCI
+35 KAVRERLNTLCI
-47 SEMGKEFVGK
+47 SEMGKEFVEK

-71 RLIQDFQTLMQDGV
+71 RLIQDFETLLQDGV

-92 NDLRDEFKHLAIDG
+92 NDLREEFHHLAIDG
-106 TVISLESMFALKPT
+106 TVISLESLFALKPT
-120 LSALFYVFKFFN
+120 LSALSYIFKFFN
-132 SEASEKVPYLKAL
+132 SESSEKVPYLKAL

-283 RPEIPN
+283 RPDIPN
-289 LTMAW
+289 LIMAW
-294 RLLGLLDFIRAKAIL
+294 RLLGLLDFIRAKAL
-309 AHEYNCVIPELT
+309 LSHEYGCVIPEVI

-332 HPLLEQKLKGQ
+332 HPLLEEKLKTQ
-343 GKNITPLDLRLG
+343 GKRITPLDLKLG
-355 VTCHFERNESDSVIS
+355 
-370 SEVEK
+370 SE
-375 SHTVSNDSNVRDFS
+375 TDFHPS
-389 VPLRSSRNDVGRIL
+389 LQKDEHNRIL

-416 LKTIGLIQY
+416 LKTIGLLQY

-437 DSKCGIFHDMFIDIG
+437 DSKCGVFHDMFIDIG

-459 DLSTYSSHLINMKE
+459 DLSTYSSHLINMKALIE
-473 LLEHGNA
+473 NGNE
-480 RTLFLIDEFGTG
+480 RSLFLIDEFGTG

-506 LKMNEKNSFGVVTTH
+506 LKMNEKKSFGVVTTH

-562 AFEIAKKIGFPNE
+562 AFEIAKKIGFPQE

-613 VADQLLDEVVTK
+613 VADKLLDEVVTK
-625 YKNHL
+625 YKGHL
-630 AEIEKKKKQL
+630 ADIEKRKNQL
-640 LHEANK
+640 LKEANK

-651 IDGANAK
+651 IDKANAK
-658 IERTIREIKE
+658 IENTIREIKE
-668 AQAEKNRTKELREE
+668 AQAEKQRTKELREG
-682 LKEMKQNLVDEEK
+682 LKEMKNELVKDASEI
-695 NLSKQ
+695 SKK
-700 LKADEKEE
+700 LKAEEKEE
-708 LANLDLKVGDTVCI
+708 IVSQDLKVGDTVCI
-722 NELEVVGELLAIT
+722 NELEVIGELLAIT
-735 DTDATIQFGDV
+735 DTDVTVQFGDV
-746 RLRTTADKLRKISRS
+746 RLRTTADKLRKMSKT
-761 QARKAQQNLS
+761 QAKKAANNPS
-771 YLHKSI
+771 YLRKSI
-777 MSDINEKA
+777 MNDINEKA

-811 EATLLSIKEVSI
+811 EANLLSIKEVSI

-841 KQQCVQSFNDASLE
+841 KQSCVHDFHDASLE

>member
-1 MTTNDDKNEKFCIF
+1 M
-15 AALKI
+15 
-20 INVIYPSDFENKIGF
+20 IYPTDFENKIGF
-35 KAIRERLNELCI
+35 NYVRERLNSLCI

-57 MSFCTDV
+57 MCFCTDV

-71 RLIQDFQTLMQDGV
+71 RLIQDFETLMQDGV

-92 NDLRDEFKHLAIDG
+92 NDLREEFHHLAIDG

-120 LSALFYVFKFFN
+120 LSALSYVFKFFK
-132 SEASEKVPYLKAL
+132 SEASDKVPYLKAL
-145 AEGISIDNHIFTE
+145 AEGVSIDNHIFTE

-174 AELAEIRRDI
+174 SELAEIRRDI

-193 RMHKILVEAKNS
+193 RMHKILIEAKNS

-214 TIRDGRPVIPVRAAD
+214 TIRNGRPVIPVRAAD
-229 KRALRGFIHD
+229 KRELRGFIHD

-289 LTMAW
+289 LIMAW
-294 RLLGLLDFIRAKAIL
+294 RLLGLLDFIRAKALL
-309 AHEYNCVIPELT
+309 AHEYNCVIPEVV
-321 DEPMFDWIEAR
+321 DEPMFNWIEAR

-343 GKNITPLDLRLG
+343 GKQITPLDLKLG
-355 VTCHFERNESDSVIS
+355 
-370 SEVEK
+370 
-375 SHTVSNDSNVRDFS
+375 NDS
-389 VPLRSSRNDVGRIL
+389 RIL

-437 DSKCGIFHDMFIDIG
+437 DSKCGVFHDMFIDIG

-473 LLEHGNA
+473 LLEHGDE

-506 LKMNEKNSFGVVTTH
+506 LRMNEKHSFGVVTTH

-562 AFEIAKKIGFPNE
+562 AFEIAKKIGFPHE

-613 VADQLLDEVVTK
+613 VADKLLDEIVTK

-682 LKEMKQNLVDEEK
+682 LKAMKQNLADEEK
-695 NLSKQ
+695 SLSKQ
-700 LKADEKEE
+700 LKAEEKEE
-708 LANLDLKVGDTVCI
+708 TPSEDLKVGDMVCI
-722 NELEVVGELLAIT
+722 NELEVVGELLAIS
-735 DTDATIQFGDV
+735 DTDVTIQFGDV

-761 QARKAQQNLS
+761 QARKAQQNPL
-771 YLHKSI
+771 YLRKSI
-777 MSDINEKA
+777 MNDINEKA
-785 QHFNLTLDVRGQ
+785 EKFNLTLDVRGQ

-811 EATLLSIKEVSI
+811 EANLLSIKEVSI

-841 KQQCVQSFNDASLE
+841 KQSCIQNFSDASLE
-855 TGGAGITRITLK
+855 TGGAGITRVTLK

>member
-1 MTTNDDKNEKFCIF
+1 M
-15 AALKI
+15 
-20 INVIYPSDFENKIGF
+20 IYPSDFENKIGF

-47 SEMGKEFVGK
+47 SEMGKECVGK
-57 MSFCTDV
+57 MGFCTDA
-64 DEIRTYL
+64 DEIHTHL

-106 TVISLESMFALKPT
+106 TVISLDSMFALKPT
-120 LSALFYVFKFFN
+120 LSALSYIFKFFK
-132 SEASEKVPYLKAL
+132 SEASDKVPYLKAL

-193 RMHKILVEAKNS
+193 RMHKILIEAKNS

-229 KRALRGFIHD
+229 KRELRGFIHD

-289 LTMAW
+289 LAIAW
-294 RLLGLLDFIRAKAIL
+294 RLLGLLDFIRAKALL
-309 AHEYNCVIPELT
+309 AHEYNCVIPEVV
-321 DEPMFDWIEAR
+321 DKPMFDWIEAR

-343 GKNITPLDLRLG
+343 GKRITPLDLKLG
-355 VTCHFERNESDSVIS
+355 AANDNEVPRSAR
-370 SEVEK
+370 
-375 SHTVSNDSNVRDFS
+375 NDS
-389 VPLRSSRNDVGRIL
+389 RIL

-416 LKTIGLIQY
+416 LKTIGLVQY

-430 LAIPVKI
+430 LTIPVKI

-473 LLEHGNA
+473 LLEHGNE

-506 LKMNEKNSFGVVTTH
+506 LKMNEKKSFGVVTTH

-562 AFEIAKKIGFPNE
+562 AFEIAKKIGFPHE

-613 VADQLLDEVVTK
+613 VADKLLDEVVTK
-625 YKNHL
+625 YKTQL
-630 AEIEKKKKQL
+630 ADIEKNRKTL
-640 LHEANK
+640 LKEANK

-682 LKEMKQNLVDEEK
+682 LKTMKQNLADEEK

-700 LKADEKEE
+700 LKADEKEVASE
-708 LANLDLKVGDTVCI
+708 ELKVGDMVCI
-722 NELEVVGELLAIT
+722 NELEVVGELLSIT
-735 DTDATIQFGDV
+735 DTDVTIQFGDV

-761 QARKAQQNLS
+761 QARKAQQNPS
-771 YLHKSI
+771 YLRKSI

-785 QHFNLTLDVRGQ
+785 EKFNLTLDVRGQ

-811 EATLLSIKEVSI
+811 EANLLSIKEVSI

-855 TGGAGITRITLK
+855 TGGAGITRVTLK

>member
-1 MTTNDDKNEKFCIF
+1 M
-15 AALKI
+15 
-20 INVIYPSDFENKIGF
+20 IYPSDFENKIGF
-35 KAIRERLNELCI
+35 NYIRERLNELCI

-57 MSFCTDV
+57 MCFCTDA

-120 LSALFYVFKFFN
+120 LSALSYIFKFFK
-132 SEASEKVPYLKAL
+132 SESSEKVPYLKAL

-247 YIEPAEIFETNNEIK
+247 YIEPAEIFETKNEIK

-294 RLLGLLDFIRAKAIL
+294 RLLGLLDFIRAKALL

-321 DEPMFDWIEAR
+321 DEPMFGWIEAR
-332 HPLLEQKLKGQ
+332 HPLLEQKLKSQ
-343 GKNITPLDLRLG
+343 GKHITPLDLKLG
-355 VTCHFERNESDSVIS
+355 AANDNEIPRFARNDRNDNKVEQNPVNLVNP
-370 SEVEK
+370 VEK
-375 SHTVSNDSNVRDFS
+375 N
-389 VPLRSSRNDVGRIL
+389 RIL

-430 LAIPVKI
+430 LAVPVKV

-473 LLEHGNA
+473 LLEHGNE

-506 LKMNEKNSFGVVTTH
+506 LKMNEKKSFGVVTTH

-562 AFEIAKKIGFPNE
+562 AFEIAKKIGFPHE
-575 ILDSAA
+575 ILNSAA

-613 VADQLLDEVVTK
+613 VADKLLDEVVTK

-630 AEIEKKKKQL
+630 ADIEKHKNKL
-640 LHEANK
+640 LKEANK
-646 EAQAL
+646 EAQEI
-651 IDGANAK
+651 IDRANAK
-658 IERTIREIKE
+658 IEKTIREIKE
-668 AQAEKNRTKELREE
+668 AQAEKTRTKELRDE
-682 LKEMKQNLVDEEK
+682 LKEMKQNLADEEK

-700 LKADEKEE
+700 LKAEEKEE
-708 LANLDLKVGDTVCI
+708 ITNLDLKVGDTVCI
-722 NELEVVGELLAIT
+722 NELEVIGELLEIS
-735 DTDATIQFGDV
+735 DTDVTIQFGDV

-761 QARKAQQNLS
+761 QARKAQQNPS
-771 YLHKSI
+771 YLRKSI
-777 MSDINEKA
+777 MNDINEKA

-811 EATLLSIKEVSI
+811 EANLLSIKEVSI

-841 KQQCVQSFNDASLE
+841 KQSCVKSFNDASLE
-855 TGGAGITRITLK
+855 TGGAGITRVTLE

>member
-1 MTTNDDKNEKFCIF
+1 M
-15 AALKI
+15 
-20 INVIYPSDFENKIGF
+20 IYPAEFENKIGF
-35 KAIRERLNELCI
+35 KAVRERLNTLCI

-57 MSFCTDV
+57 MSFSTDV

-71 RLIQDFQTLMQDGV
+71 RLIQDFETLLQDGV

-92 NDLRDEFKHLAIDG
+92 NDLRDDFHHLAIDG
-106 TVISLESMFALKPT
+106 TVISLESLFALKPT
-120 LSALFYVFKFFN
+120 LSALSYIFKFFN
-132 SEASEKVPYLKAL
+132 SESSEKVPYLKAL

-289 LTMAW
+289 LIMAW
-294 RLLGLLDFIRAKAIL
+294 RLLGLLDFIRAKAL
-309 AHEYNCVIPELT
+309 LSHEYGCVIPEVV
-321 DEPMFDWIEAR
+321 DKPMFDWIEAR
-332 HPLLEQKLKGQ
+332 HPLLEEKLKGQ
-343 GKNITPLDLRLG
+343 GKRITPLDLKLYD
-355 VTCHFERNESDSVIS
+355 SD
-370 SEVEK
+370 
-375 SHTVSNDSNVRDFS
+375 DSGFS
-389 VPLRSSRNDVGRIL
+389 GRIL

-416 LKTIGLIQY
+416 LKTIGLLQY

-430 LAIPVKI
+430 LAIPVKV
-437 DSKCGIFHDMFIDIG
+437 DSKCGVFHDMFIDIG

-459 DLSTYSSHLINMKE
+459 DLSTYSSHLINMKALIE
-473 LLEHGNA
+473 NGNE
-480 RTLFLIDEFGTG
+480 RSLFLIDEFGTG

-506 LKMNEKNSFGVVTTH
+506 LKMNEKKSFGVVTTH

-562 AFEIAKKIGFPNE
+562 AFEIAKKIGFPQE

-581 EISGREHLD
+581 VISGREHLD

-613 VADQLLDEVVTK
+613 VADKLLDEVVTK
-625 YKNHL
+625 YKGHL
-630 AEIEKKKKQL
+630 ADIEKHKNRL
-640 LHEANK
+640 LKEANK

-651 IDGANAK
+651 IDKANAK
-658 IERTIREIKE
+658 IERTIKEIKE
-668 AQAEKNRTKELREE
+668 AQAEKQRTKELREE
-682 LKEMKQNLVDEEK
+682 LKEMKNDLVKEAEVI
-695 NLSKQ
+695 SKK
-700 LKADEKEE
+700 LKAEEKEE
-708 LANLDLKVGDTVCI
+708 VVNQELKVGDTVCI
-722 NELEVVGELLAIT
+722 NELEVIGELLAIS
-735 DTDATIQFGDV
+735 DTDVTVQFGDV
-746 RLRTTADKLRKISRS
+746 RLRTTADKLRKMSKT
-761 QARKAQQNLS
+761 QAKKAANNPS
-771 YLHKSI
+771 YLRKSI
-777 MSDINEKA
+777 MNDINEKA

-797 RGDEAVDNVAKYID
+797 RGDEAVENVAKYID
-811 EATLLSIKEVSI
+811 EANLLSIKEVSI

-841 KQQCVQSFNDASLE
+841 KQSCVQNFSDASLE
-855 TGGAGITRITLK
+855 TGGAGITRVTLK

>member
-1 MTTNDDKNEKFCIF
+1 M
-15 AALKI
+15 
-20 INVIYPSDFENKIGF
+20 IYPSDFENKIGF

-57 MSFCTDV
+57 MCFCTDV

-71 RLIQDFQTLMQDGV
+71 RLIQDFETLMQDGV

-92 NDLRDEFKHLAIDG
+92 NDLREEFHHLAIDG

-120 LSALFYVFKFFN
+120 LLALSYIFKFFK
-132 SEASEKVPYLKAL
+132 SEASDKVPYLKAL
-145 AEGISIDNHIFTE
+145 AEGITIDNHIFTE

-229 KRALRGFIHD
+229 KRELRGFIHD

-289 LTMAW
+289 LIMAW
-294 RLLGLLDFIRAKAIL
+294 RLLGLLDFIRAKALL
-309 AHEYNCVIPELT
+309 AHDYNCEIPEVI

-332 HPLLEQKLKGQ
+332 HPLLEQKLKSQ
-343 GKNITPLDLRLG
+343 GKRITPLDLRLG
-355 VTCHFERNESDSVIS
+355 CSVGVIS
-370 SEVEK
+370 SDVETRAKREHSPMVNK
-375 SHTVSNDSNVRDFS
+375 SSTKDDEKPTLAGDFS
-389 VPLRSSRNDVGRIL
+389 IPLRSSRNDEGDTTSRNDERDRIL

-425 MLQCG
+425 ILQCG
-430 LAIPVKI
+430 LAIPVKV

-473 LLEHGNA
+473 LLEHGNE

-506 LKMNEKNSFGVVTTH
+506 LKMNAKKSFGVVTTH

-613 VADQLLDEVVTK
+613 VADKLLDEVVTK
-625 YKNHL
+625 YKTQL
-630 AEIEKKKKQL
+630 ADIEKNRKTL
-640 LHEANK
+640 LREASK
-646 EAQAL
+646 EAQEI
-651 IDGANAK
+651 IDRANAK
-658 IERTIREIKE
+658 IEKTIREIKE
-668 AQAEKNRTKELREE
+668 AQAEKVRTKELREE
-682 LKEMKQNLVDEEK
+682 LKEMKNNLANEEK

-700 LKADEKEE
+700 LKAEEKEE
-708 LANLDLKVGDTVCI
+708 IASANLKVGDMVCI

-735 DTDATIQFGDV
+735 DTDVTIQFGDV

-761 QARKAQQNLS
+761 QARKAQQNPS
-771 YLHKSI
+771 YLRKSI
-777 MSDINEKA
+777 MNDINEKA

-797 RGDEAVDNVAKYID
+797 RGEEAVDNVAKYID
-811 EATLLSIKEVSI
+811 EANLLSIKEVSI

-841 KQQCVQSFNDASLE
+841 KQSCVQSFNDASLE
-855 TGGAGITRITLK
+855 TGGAGITRVTLK

>member
-1 MTTNDDKNEKFCIF
+1 M
-15 AALKI
+15 
-20 INVIYPSDFENKIGF
+20 IYPSDFENKIGF
-35 KAIRERLNELCI
+35 NYVRERLNELCI
-47 SEMGKEFVGK
+47 SEMGKECVGK
-57 MSFCTDV
+57 MCFCTDV
-64 DEIRTYL
+64 DEIHTYL
-71 RLIQDFQTLMQDGV
+71 RLIQDFQTLIQDGV

-92 NDLRDEFKHLAIDG
+92 NDLREEFKHLAIVG

-120 LSALFYVFKFFN
+120 LSALSYIFKFFK

-145 AEGISIDNHIFTE
+145 AEDISIDNHIFTE

-229 KRALRGFIHD
+229 KRELRGFIHD

-289 LTMAW
+289 LIMAW
-294 RLLGLLDFIRAKAIL
+294 RLLGLLDFIRAKAL
-309 AHEYNCVIPELT
+309 LSHEYNCVIPEVI

-343 GKNITPLDLRLG
+343 GKQITPLDLKLG
-355 VTCHFERNESDSVIS
+355 VSRHLERNEVESRNLQQKISDNS
-370 SEVEK
+370 SGG
-375 SHTVSNDSNVRDFS
+375 DFS

-430 LAIPVKI
+430 LAIPVKV

-473 LLEHGNA
+473 LLEHSNE
-480 RTLFLIDEFGTG
+480 RSLFLIDEFGTG

-506 LKMNEKNSFGVVTTH
+506 LRMNEKKSFGVVTTH

-575 ILDSAA
+575 ILNSAA

-613 VADQLLDEVVTK
+613 VADKLLDEIVTK

-682 LKEMKQNLVDEEK
+682 LKTMKQNLVNEEK

-700 LKADEKEE
+700 LKAEEKEE
-708 LANLDLKVGDTVCI
+708 APSEDLKVGDMVCI
-722 NELEVVGELLAIT
+722 NELEVVGELLAIS
-735 DTDATIQFGDV
+735 DTDVTIQFGGV

-761 QARKAQQNLS
+761 QARKAQQNPS
-771 YLHKSI
+771 YLRKTI
-777 MSDINEKA
+777 MNDINEKA

-797 RGDEAVDNVAKYID
+797 RGDEAIDNVAKYID
-811 EATLLSIKEVSI
+811 EANLLSIKEVSI

-832 RKLIREYLS
+832 RKLIREYLI
-841 KQQCVQSFNDASLE
+841 KQSCIQSFNDASLE
-855 TGGAGITRITLK
+855 TGGAGITRVTLK